1 MKNKY
6 LIDPVL
12 LAGFLIFCCANL
24 YAENIDPCD
33 DGSQYA
39 YGENVGWLN
48 FEPNVPEPNVGATV
62 SDSNL
67 TGFIWAENLGWIN
80 LDPNDAD
87 PNTGITNDGTG
98 NLSGYAWGENVGW
111 LNFDP
116 NVPGDSNDYGVTID
130 SEGDFNGWA
139 WGENIGWIHFQASIF
154 KVDWDDLA
162 NFVDQWLETGCN
174 AGNDWCEGADLGG
187 VNTVDFVDY
196 SILASYWLDYC
207 PPDWQLAPAGYK
219 VKTSWAAP

>member
-1 MKNKY
+1 MNNR
-6 LIDPVL
+6 LFIGSVLLVGSLMFWPVL
-12 LAGFLIFCCANL
+12 SF
-24 YAENIDPCD
+24 AENIDPCD
-33 DGSQYA
+33 ANDQYA
-39 YGENVGWLN
+39 YGENIGWLN
-48 FEPNVPEPNVGATV
+48 FEPNVAGPNVGATI

-67 TGFIWAENLGWIN
+67 TGFIWAENIGWIN

-130 SEGDFNGWA
+130 SEGNFDGWA
-139 WGENIGWIHFQASIF
+139 WGENIGWIHFQDSTF

-162 NFVDQWLETGCN
+162 NFVAQWLQ
-174 AGNDWCEGADLGG
+174 EGIGLEADLYEDEK
-187 VNTVDFVDY
+187 VDFLDY

>member
-1 MKNKY
+1 MNNRLFISSVLLVGS
-6 LIDPVL
+6 LIFWPVL
-12 LAGFLIFCCANL
+12 SF
-24 YAENIDPCD
+24 AENIDPCD

-67 TGFIWAENLGWIN
+67 TGFIWSENLGWIN

-87 PNTGITNDGTG
+87 PNTGIENDGVG
-98 NLSGYAWGENVGW
+98 NLSGFAWGENVGW

-130 SEGDFNGWA
+130 SEGNFDGWA

-162 NFVDQWLETGCN
+162 NFVAQWLK
-174 AGNDWCEGADLGG
+174 EGIGLEADLYEDEK
-187 VNTVDFVDY
+187 VDFRDY
-196 SILASYWLDYC
+196 SILAFYWLDYC
-207 PPDWQLAPAGYK
+207 PPGWQLAPAGYK
-219 VKTSWAAP
+219 VKTSWTSAP